1 MSTVRQA
8 ASVEMD
14 LSRRLERGLAKAG
27 DELDWKVGERV
38 RRQVRLEAAL
48 AVGGA
53 RCLKAAAEMSKIAA
67 RLRRA
72 GSAREMARLAALW
85 RLRGHACASR
95 DVRELLNEM
104 VEALRPAVPFEG
116 ATAFVFEKESARLT
130 PVVVAGS
137 HVDLIP
143 DIHFDCGA
151 GFSSWVAKT
160 RRPVLLSSFRED
172 PIGVPVERP
181 ASFLSVPL
189 LVEDDLVAV
198 LNFAHR
204 RPGTFTTADRD
215 LVLLAGRIVSPA
227 LSAPARSASAPG
239 AWSSDPHAALTTRT
253 A

>member
-1 MSTVRQA
+1 MSAIGMTKE
-8 ASVEMD
+8 SE
-14 LSRRLERGLAKAG
+14 LGRRLERALAKAG
-27 DELDWKVGERV
+27 EDLGWRVAERV
-38 RRQVRLEAAL
+38 RRQVRLEAAQ
-48 AVGGA
+48 AAGGVRA
-53 RCLKAAAEMSKIAA
+53 ERAAAELDKVAA

-72 GSAREMARLAALW
+72 GTAREVLRVAALF
-85 RLRGHACASR
+85 RVKSRASAAREVRGLLG
-95 DVRELLNEM
+95 EL

-116 ATAFVFEKESARLT
+116 ATAFLFEKDAARLV

-189 LVEDDLVAV
+189 LIEDDLVAV

-215 LVLLAGRIVSPA
+215 LVLLAGRLAAPA
-227 LSAPARSASAPG
+227 LAKPGGSPWIASTPDSAGAFTTTRSA
-239 AWSSDPHAALTTRT
+239 
-253 A
+253 